1 MTTIAKPLSTKDRET
16 MAKIR
21 AAAAPAK
28 GVLER
33 GDFDALMEHTPS
45 ASGVTYE
52 AARVGGV
59 PGWWCRPSE
68 AAKSSAILYLHGG
81 AYVVGSAMAYR
92 NFVGQ
97 IAARANSPAFVADY
111 GLAPELPFPRAVTD
125 AQAAYRGLA
134 ELGYTSV
141 ALAGDSGGGG
151 LALVLL
157 ASAVEDARH
166 GAAARP
172 TGAAVMSPWT
182 DLALSGAT
190 METCAEDDPFLTR
203 AVLATAASRYLGHHD
218 ARDPLASPLYGDLSD
233 LPPVRLDV
241 GEDEILLD
249 DSRRYADRLA
259 GAGGQVR
266 LNIWAGMPH
275 VFLSNVGTLAAATS
289 ALGEVGAFLKE
300 LALESRTSNAH
311 LQQPVVHQAGK
322 PGAPV

>member
-1 MTTIAKPLSTKDRET
+1 LTTVEKPFSTEDRET

-21 AAAAPAK
+21 VATASAK

-33 GDFDALMEHTPS
+33 RDFDALMEHTPS

-59 PGWWCRPSE
+59 PGWWCRPSG
-68 AAKSSAILYLHGG
+68 ASKSSAILYLHGG
-81 AYVVGSAMAYR
+81 AYVVGSAAAYR

-97 IAARANSPAFVADY
+97 IAAQANTAAFVADY
-111 GLAPELPFPRAVTD
+111 GLAPEHPFPRAVKD
-125 AQAAYRGLA
+125 AQAAYRGFA

-157 ASAVEDARH
+157 ALAVEDARN

-190 METCAEDDPFLTR
+190 METCAEADPFLTR
-203 AVLATAASRYLGHHD
+203 EVLASAASRYLGHHD
-218 ARDPLASPLYGDLSD
+218 AHDPLASPLYGNLSG

-249 DSRRYADRLA
+249 DSRRYADRLGA
-259 GAGGQVR
+259 AGGEVR

-275 VFLSNVGTLAAATS
+275 VFLSNVGTLSAATS
-289 ALGEVGAFLKE
+289 ALGDVGAFLKE
-300 LALESRTSNAH
+300 LAFESRTSNAH
-311 LQQPVVHQAGK
+311 RQ
-322 PGAPV
+322 